1 MTQIKICGL
10 TRAEDID
17 AVNRWMPDYI
27 GFVFAKS
34 RRQVTRDM
42 ARYLKERLDKRIKAV
57 GVFVN
62 EPILSI
68 VKLTE
73 DGIIDA
79 VQLHGDE
86 TEDYIKELKQKISC
100 PIIKAVRVRTAGQIL
115 QAERLPCDM
124 LLLDSY
130 KAGQYG
136 GSGENFDCSKIP
148 HLQKP
153 FFLAGGLKNENI
165 KQIILKSKPFGVD
178 ISSGAETDGV
188 KDENKIRQI
197 IETISN
203 IA

>member
-10 TRAEDID
+10 TRIEDID
-17 AVNRWMPDYI
+17 AVNRWLPNYI

-34 RRQVTRDM
+34 RRQVTPNM
-42 ARYLKERLDKRIKAV
+42 AHYLKGRLDLRIKAV
-57 GVFVN
+57 GVFIN

-68 VKLTE
+68 VKLIE
-73 DGIIDA
+73 DGIIDI

-86 TEDYIKELKQKISC
+86 NEDYIKKLKQKTTC
-100 PIIKAVRVRTAGQIL
+100 PIIKAVRVQTTEQIL
-115 QAERLPCDM
+115 QAEQLSCDM

-130 KAGQYG
+130 KEGQYG
-136 GSGENFDCSKIP
+136 GSGKNFDCSLIP

-153 FFLAGGLKNENI
+153 FLLAGGLKIENI
-165 KQIILKSKPFGVD
+165 EQMALKCKPFGVD
-178 ISSGAETDGV
+178 ISSGVETDGK

-203 IA
+203 IS